1 MKKHLFLSITFLLL
15 LLAGCT
21 NDAPTTEQK
30 ETPSN
35 EMKKVSIMLDW
46 YPNAVHSYLYVAQ
59 EKGYFNEENVEV
71 DIQFPANPTDPMNLT
86 AAGKVTL
93 GLYYQPDVILAQ
105 ANEDIPVKAIASIVR
120 EPLNYTVMLEESSI
134 QSPKDLEGK
143 TIGYPGIPLNESL
156 IKTMVT
162 NDGGDYDKVNMI
174 DVGFELESSL
184 VSKRVDAVTGT
195 FINHEVPVMDSK
207 GFKTRYFNPV
217 DYGVPNYSEIVLL
230 TSDDTW
236 NKEQEAI
243 QAFWRAAQKGYE
255 FMVEQPEEALDL
267 LLNNQDQANFPL
279 DKAIETESL
288 QILLPKMDTKG
299 EAFGALDETSW
310 EDVRDWLHE
319 MEMIKTKPEVDDMI
333 LDISTGEMFSKITK

>member
-1 MKKHLFLSITFLLL
+1 MKKRLFLSLTFLLL

-21 NDAPTTEQK
+21 NNTPATDQD
-30 ETPSN
+30 ETPNN
-35 EMKKVSIMLDW
+35 EKKQVSIMLDW
-46 YPNAVHSYLYVAQ
+46 YPNAVHSYIYVAQ
-59 EKGYFNEENVEV
+59 EKGYFNEENVEL

-105 ANEDIPVKAIASIVR
+105 ANEDIPIKAIASIVR
-120 EPLNYTVMLEESSI
+120 EPLNYTVMLEESPI

-184 VSKRVDAVTGT
+184 VSKRADAVTGT
-195 FINHEVPVMDSK
+195 FINHEVPVMNSK

-217 DYGVPNYSEIVLL
+217 DYGVPNYSEIVLV
-230 TSDDTW
+230 TSDETW
-236 NKEQEAI
+236 DKERDAI

-288 QILLPKMDTKG
+288 NVLLPKMDTEG
-299 EAFGALDETSW
+299 DAFGTLDETSW
-310 EDVRDWLHE
+310 EEVRDWLHE
-319 MEMIKTKPEVDDMI
+319 MEMIKKKPEVDDMI

>member
-1 MKKHLFLSITFLLL
+1 MRKHLFLSIIFLLV
-15 LLAGCT
+15 LLAGCN
-21 NDAPTTEQK
+21 NDKSPADNE
-30 ETPSN
+30 ETPKN
-35 EMKKVSIMLDW
+35 EKKKVSIMLDW
-46 YPNAVHSYLYVAQ
+46 YPNAVHSYIYVAQ

-184 VSKRVDAVTGT
+184 VSKRADAVTGT
-195 FINHEVPVMDSK
+195 FINHEVPVMESK

-236 NKEQEAI
+236 DKEQDAI

-267 LLNNQDQANFPL
+267 LLSNQDQANFPL

-288 QILLPKMDTKG
+288 NVLLPKMDTDG
-299 EAFGALDETSW
+299 EAFGTLDETSW
-310 EDVRDWLHE
+310 EEVRDWLHE
-319 MEMIKTKPEVDDMI
+319 MELIKTKPEVDDMI
-333 LDISTGEMFSKITK
+333 LDVSTGEMFSKITK